1 MLYNTGHRFT
11 KIIDPPSQEDIY
23 NCKYYFG
30 LNYNQVK
37 VSGAPKFLIDLLD
50 QFPLDGRNNFL
61 QIRPQDFR
69 VGMPYNV
76 DGTHWHTDYGVRLV
90 DSNGNQIKA
99 YAKNHN
105 EFHVMTIS
113 WGHGTLTD
121 FIKTPMELPNNLEYN
136 NTKERWEFWNNSL
149 LNRLKE
155 PFEFISAPMNQ
166 MSEYTSRDL
175 HRNDG
180 IIHSNGLRLLI
191 IATDCD
197 HIEGSVRIWP
207 SIREIDNGAP
217 IPNNER

>member
-1 MLYNTGHRFT
+1 MLYNTGHKFT
-11 KIIDPPSQEDIY
+11 MTIDPPSQEDIY
-23 NCKYYFG
+23 NCKYYFA

-37 VSGAPKFLIDLLD
+37 KSGAPKFLMDLLD
-50 QFPLDGRNNFL
+50 QFPFDGRNNFL

-69 VGMPYNV
+69 KGMPYNV

-90 DSNGNQIKA
+90 DENGNQIKA
-99 YAKNHN
+99 YAKNHD

-113 WGHGTLTD
+113 WGYGTLTD
-121 FIKTPMELPNNLEYN
+121 FIKTPMDLPDNLEYN
-136 NTKERWEFWNNSL
+136 DSKDRWEFWNNSL

-155 PFEFISAPMNQ
+155 PFEYITSPMNQ

-180 IIHSNGLRLLI
+180 IIHSNGFRLVI

-197 HIEGSVRIWP
+197 HIEGNTRIWP
-207 SIREIDNGAP
+207 SIRELDNGAP
-217 IPNNER
+217 IPKNER